1 MRPWILT
8 FVRMTAWGE
17 TRVTSERNTV
27 NVVAPIAAL
36 VLSMISLC
44 VGTSFA
50 KTLFGVAGPAG
61 MTALRIGL
69 SALLLIAVQRPWR
82 WRFDA
87 GQARVVI
94 GYGVVLA
101 CMNLSFY
108 AALARLP
115 LGVAIAIEFL
125 GPLGVAVAYSRSR
138 FDLVWVALAAGGIVA
153 LVLPGASGHPIDP
166 VGVGFALTA
175 ALFWA
180 LYIIVGK
187 HATARVPERQI
198 VCLGLCAASLIAVP
212 AGIAQAG
219 AALLD
224 VRVLLAGFVVA
235 IFCSALPYSLEM
247 FAMKRLPNQVF
258 GIVLSLEP
266 AIGAAAAFAIL
277 GERLGGMQWL
287 GMASVVAASIGS
299 TVSRPVPGPSDVPPV

>member
-1 MRPWILT
+1 MPDRSG
-8 FVRMTAWGE
+8 TA
-17 TRVTSERNTV
+17 S
-27 NVVAPIAAL
+27 VVGPFAAL

-82 WRFDA
+82 WRLDA

-138 FDLVWVALAAGGIVA
+138 FDLVWVALAAAGIVA
-153 LVLPGASGHPIDP
+153 LVLPGASGHPVDP

-187 HATARVPERQI
+187 RATARVPERQI
-198 VCLGLCAASLIAVP
+198 VCLGLCTASLIAVP

-224 VRVLLAGFVVA
+224 AHVLLAGFVVA

-247 FAMKRLPNQVF
+247 FAMKRMPNQVF
-258 GIVLSLEP
+258 GIVVSLEP

-277 GERLGGMQWL
+277 GERLGGLQWI
-287 GMASVVAASIGS
+287 GMGCVVAATIGS
-299 TVSRPVPGPSDVPPV
+299 VLSRPRTDPPEAMPA

>member
-1 MRPWILT
+1 
-8 FVRMTAWGE
+8 MTGQRE
-17 TRVTSERNTV
+17 TATTLIG
-27 NVVAPIAAL
+27 PIAPL

-44 VGTSFA
+44 VGTSYA

-69 SALLLIAVQRPWR
+69 SALLLIVVQRPWR
-82 WRFDA
+82 WRIDA
-87 GQARVVI
+87 GQARAVI
-94 GYGVVLA
+94 GYGIVLA

-108 AALARLP
+108 AALATLP

-138 FDLVWVALAAGGIVA
+138 FDLMWVVLAAGGIVA

-166 VGVGFALTA
+166 VGVGFALLA
-175 ALFWA
+175 AIFWA

-187 HATARVPERQI
+187 RATARVPERQI

-219 AALLD
+219 AALLEPH
-224 VRVLLAGFVVA
+224 VLLVGFVVA

-247 FAMKRLPNQVF
+247 YAIKRLPNQVF
-258 GIVLSLEP
+258 GIVVSLEP

-277 GERLGGMQWL
+277 GERLGGLQWV
-287 GMASVVAASIGS
+287 GMACVVAATIGS
-299 TVSRPVPGPSDVPPV
+299 TLSRPRGERPDVLPA

>member
-1 MRPWILT
+1 
-8 FVRMTAWGE
+8 MT
-17 TRVTSERNTV
+17 SQRN
-27 NVVAPIAAL
+27 VATLIGPIAPL
-36 VLSMISLC
+36 VLSMVSLC

-82 WRFDA
+82 WRIDA
-87 GQARVVI
+87 VQARAVI

-108 AALARLP
+108 AALSRLP

-125 GPLGVAVAYSRSR
+125 GPLGVAVAYSQSR
-138 FDLVWVALAAGGIVA
+138 IDALWVALAAVGIVA

-166 VGVGFALTA
+166 IGVGFALLA
-175 ALFWA
+175 AVFWA

-187 HATARVPERQI
+187 RATRVVPERQI
-198 VCLGLCAASLIAVP
+198 VCLGLCAAALIAVP

-219 AALLD
+219 AALLEP
-224 VRVLLAGFVVA
+224 RVLMIGFVVA
-235 IFCSALPYSLEM
+235 IFSSALPYSLEM

-258 GIVLSLEP
+258 GIVVSMEP

-277 GERLGGMQWL
+277 GERLGGWQWL
-287 GMASVVAASIGS
+287 GMASVVAATIGS
-299 TVSRPVPGPSDVPPV
+299 TLTRPRGERPDMLPA